1 CLAPPILRQVLDLG
15 RLQVDQV
22 GVIDDE
28 LDGGASKLT
37 QDRIFRRLDVGTGQ
51 VEVQG
56 CRPAVESRLQE
67 FEFAAEVVVDAG
79 SCDADSGTDVVQA
92 DAGETPDGE
101 HANGLGEQCFPPG
114 AAPYGGVRGSGG
126 AREVGGGTSAYM
138 IRSSSSASRGEAP
151 RWSRLLGL
159 SGAPS
164 YLRFPQGAAAMPRR
178 PPPAI

>member
-1 CLAPPILRQVLDLG
+1 RGHRVQIRLDRTQQMHPLVDVGALSLPCLAPPILRQVLDLG
-15 RLQVDQV
+15 RLQIDQV

-28 LDGGASKLT
+28 LDVGASKLT
-37 QDRIFRRLDVGTGQ
+37 QDRIYRRLDVGTGQ
-51 VEVQG
+51 VKVQG

-126 AREVGGGTSAYM
+126 AREVGGHV
-138 IRSSSSASRGEAP
+138 RVHDPLEQVGEQ
-151 RWSRLLGL
+151 R
-159 SGAPS
+159 
-164 YLRFPQGAAAMPRR
+164 
-178 PPPAI
+178 